1 MEETAT
7 AIILLTNTRESC
19 SVLSSFGNNPVHFRH
34 KNKGS
39 EAGGGNLLVVTLEP
53 HTMAQ
58 FSAGSATGLGGTHI
72 NKLARKRKINLLIN
86 EIVV

>member
-19 SVLSSFGNNPVHFRH
+19 SVFSSFGNNPVHFRH

-39 EAGGGNLLVVTLEP
+39 EADGGNLVVTLEP

-72 NKLARKRKINLLIN
+72 NKLSQKIKINLLIN